1 MDTEIALSSLANCS
15 LGELHRCF
23 IRAFGDYAV
32 PMDLPLEQFGTMLV
46 RNGFDADLS
55 VGAFHDGQLVGFVF
69 NGVRDNISGK
79 LAYDSGTAVLPRF
92 RGRGIATRLVR
103 YSMDR
108 LAQAGVYGYV
118 LECIAS
124 NETALE
130 LYRKSGFR
138 QTRHLDCWQAE
149 TETLLSHR
157 VDVRSQYQFEPG
169 STEELDMAQGILSSY
184 PSWQNSDI
192 AIKRIASRLRFI
204 KLTDVRH
211 RIIGF
216 AAWEPT
222 NGTIS
227 RLATWDIDA
236 ALLMLQYMAHH
247 SETDRMRMMNVDT
260 EDRLLPSVLEEL
272 GFSVFVNQVEMLKLL
287 H

>member
-1 MDTEIALSSLANCS
+1 MDTEIALSSLSDC
-15 LGELHRCF
+15 LPEELHRCF
-23 IRAFGDYAV
+23 VRAFGDYAV

-157 VDVRSQYQFEPG
+157 IDVRSQYQF
-169 STEELDMAQGILSSY
+169 
-184 PSWQNSDI
+184 
-192 AIKRIASRLRFI
+192 
-204 KLTDVRH
+204 
-211 RIIGF
+211 
-216 AAWEPT
+216 
-222 NGTIS
+222 
-227 RLATWDIDA
+227 
-236 ALLMLQYMAHH
+236 
-247 SETDRMRMMNVDT
+247 
-260 EDRLLPSVLEEL
+260 
-272 GFSVFVNQVEMLKLL
+272 
-287 H
+287 

>member
-1 MDTEIALSSLANCS
+1 
-15 LGELHRCF
+15 
-23 IRAFGDYAV
+23 
-32 PMDLPLEQFGTMLV
+32 
-46 RNGFDADLS
+46 
-55 VGAFHDGQLVGFVF
+55 
-69 NGVRDNISGK
+69 
-79 LAYDSGTAVLPRF
+79 
-92 RGRGIATRLVR
+92 
-103 YSMDR
+103 
-108 LAQAGVYGYV
+108 
-118 LECIAS
+118 
-124 NETALE
+124 
-130 LYRKSGFR
+130 
-138 QTRHLDCWQAE
+138 
-149 TETLLSHR
+149 
-157 VDVRSQYQFEPG
+157 
-169 STEELDMAQGILSSY
+169 MAQGILSSY

-222 NGTIS
+222 SGTIS